1 MIFAEKLTVEQAD
14 FLHRLEK
21 GACSHAYII
30 EGPKGSGKR
39 ELVTWFAKA
48 LLCNSPQRPCG
59 TCLSCRRV
67 ENGHHPDVHW
77 YGDGEKAVPIGDVRD
92 LIKET
97 AWIPTEGDKSVFV
110 ISAAEKMQPPAQ
122 NALLKVFEEPPAGVV
137 IFLLA
142 NSGRGLLPT
151 IRSRGQTVRISPPST
166 EELMSRLQAMY
177 PSATSREISAA
188 VRVGGGSPGEAEA
201 FLQKT
206 ASQHR
211 QIAREWLDAAFGMDK
226 YRLLSLVSSSKLK
239 RETALPLVDSFL
251 QMTFDLL
258 LEKNGV
264 EPLLFSDKDGELYGN
279 RATKRVLAQMC
290 DHALACRESLESYG
304 NVTAVMTAFATG
316 LWQAVN
322 G

>member
-1 MIFAEKLTVEQAD
+1 MVFAKKLTVEQAD
-14 FLHRLEK
+14 FLRRLEN

-39 ELVTWFAKA
+39 ELATWFAKT
-48 LLCNSPQRPCG
+48 LLCTSPQKPCG

-67 ENGHHPDVHW
+67 QDGHHPDVHW
-77 YGDGEKAVPIGDVRD
+77 YGDGEKAVPIGDIRD

-97 AWIPTEGDKSVFV
+97 GWIPTEGDRSVFV
-110 ISAAEKMQPPAQ
+110 INAAEKMRPEAQ

-142 NSGRGLLPT
+142 NSGRELLPT
-151 IRSRGQTVRISPPST
+151 IRSRGQTVRISPPPP
-166 EELMSRLQAMY
+166 EETLSRLQAKF
-177 PSATSREISAA
+177 PGATKQELSAA
-188 VRVGGGSPGEAEA
+188 VRISGGSPGEAEA
-201 FLQKT
+201 FLQKN
-206 ASQHR
+206 AVQHR
-211 QIAREWLDAAFGMDK
+211 EGAKEWLDAAFGTDK
-226 YRLLSLVSSSKLK
+226 YRLLGLVSASKLK

-251 QMTFDLL
+251 QLAFDLL

-264 EPLLFSDKDGELYGN
+264 EPILFSDADGEKYGN
-279 RATKRVLAQMC
+279 RASKRVLAQMC
-290 DHALACRESLESYG
+290 DLALTCRESLESYG

-316 LWQAVN
+316 LWQAAN